1 MGLLGPGSTH
11 TLGRGQRQAVHGKG
25 SGRSSAGHRDRPY
38 RSSPC
43 PSKEA
48 SKQQARQ
55 AGLIAHQ
62 PSLCWGFHR
71 DGEVYILVWPA
82 QPQCE

>member
-1 MGLLGPGSTH
+1 MGPPGPVTH
-11 TLGRGQRQAVHGKG
+11 PGQRSAPSCPWKRVQAGARQVTETAHT
-25 SGRSSAGHRDRPY
+25 

-55 AGLIAHQ
+55 AGLMAHQ

-71 DGEVYILVWPA
+71 DGEVYILVWPT